1 MKPHFPFLVFFCFTS
16 LCIGQPRYA
25 FYKEHKK
32 ERVYDIYKID
42 STKNYYLAQA
52 LMQKDSVL
60 LVIDK
65 QSVQLKNK
73 KINRLEKYTFKTHT
87 LYDIISPSNA
97 IYCQYVDHQKVWC
110 EEEHQGLHF
119 TDNMGDEYWD
129 DDSKKE

>member
-1 MKPHFPFLVFFCFTS
+1 MISQFRGNIDIEKKIKIYTMKTLFLFLVFICFTS

-25 FYKEHKK
+25 FYKEYKK

-73 KINRLEKYTFKTHT
+73 PLQN
-87 LYDIISPSNA
+87 S
-97 IYCQYVDHQKVWC
+97 
-110 EEEHQGLHF
+110 
-119 TDNMGDEYWD
+119 
-129 DDSKKE
+129 